1 MKQMIDIEILEDQI
15 NELRYRVDRHE
26 CEESNFESRLYN
38 IERDVQTLIV
48 SMQQFQSSLD
58 LLNQTAI
65 IAEITK

>member
-15 NELRYRVDRHE
+15 NELRCRVDRHE
-26 CEESNFESRLYN
+26 YKEANFESRLYN
-38 IERDVQTLIV
+38 IERDVQALIV
-48 SMQQFQSSLD
+48 SMQQLQSSLD

>member
-15 NELRYRVDRHE
+15 KELRYRVDRHE
-26 CEESNFESRLYN
+26 CEEANFESRLYN

-48 SMQQFQSSLD
+48 SMQQCQSSLD
-58 LLNQTAI
+58 LLNQTPI

>member
-26 CEESNFESRLYN
+26 CEEGNFESRLYC
-38 IERDVQTLIV
+38 IERDIHILIARL
-48 SMQQFQSSLD
+48 QQLETSLD

-65 IAEITK
+65 LAEITK